1 MRIFYVI
8 KNFTSEN
15 FISVDDK
22 WDDWNMGREV
32 QTKQDA
38 VNHGIENGLGLCI
51 IQEVIDF

>member
-22 WDDWNMGREV
+22 WDDWNMCREF

-38 VNHGIENGLGLCI
+38 VNYGIENGLGLCI
-51 IQEVIDF
+51 IEEVIDF